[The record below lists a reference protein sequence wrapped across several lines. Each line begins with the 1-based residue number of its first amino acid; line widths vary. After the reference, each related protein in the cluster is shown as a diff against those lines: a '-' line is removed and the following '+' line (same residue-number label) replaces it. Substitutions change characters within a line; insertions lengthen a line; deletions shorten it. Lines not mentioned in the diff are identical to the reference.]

1 MSNDLEIIND
11 ILYLHL
17 RPWKTHYSGQKY
29 QQMMQNVNNERYL
42 QQPLYGI
49 DFIKPLTAKTKY
61 YHALIEQKLI
71 RYLNSVHLSIADA
84 IDENEKKF
92 WIHKTL
98 NQELKSKLNAVEQL
112 ILKKNYFFDLIDP
125 KNSNRSNDVT
135 FRDEAYI
142 IQLVKY
148 KLIWLYLEIQDTY
161 LPYLKEDPITEEDI
175 HSLYFSEEF
184 HEKSFIINAPDM
196 HLSKPSNSIIKQPLP
211 KKLKVI
217 KGDIREPKNG
227 IMKYEEII
235 SKVDSFALAEE
246 ELYKLNLLDNEYRFI
261 KRKGNGEKMAA
272 VVHILIQK
280 NHFNQFSYLGGK
292 KRITDLKI
300 RKFLNYRYQSNIDK
314 EFRLFK
320 ENGNLD
326 KYLDKHSILRN
337 IIPF

>member
-1 MSNDLEIIND
+1 MSNDLEIINE
-11 ILYLHL
+11 ILNLHL
-17 RPWKTHYSGQKY
+17 RPWMTHHSGQKY
-29 QQMMQNVNNERYL
+29 QQMLQTVTKETYL
-42 QQPLYGI
+42 QQPLYCI
-49 DFIKPLTAKTKY
+49 DFIKPLTSKTKY
-61 YHALIEQKLI
+61 YHAIIDQNLIN
-71 RYLNSVHLSIADA
+71 YLNSVHSSMANA
-84 IDENEKKF
+84 ITENEKKF
-92 WIHKTL
+92 QVHRAL
-98 NQELKSKLNAVEQL
+98 NQELKSKLIGVESL

-125 KNSNRSNDVT
+125 KNSNRSRDIT

-161 LPYLKEDPITEEDI
+161 LPYLNEDPITEEEI
-175 HSLYFSEEF
+175 HYLYFSEEVPA
-184 HEKSFIINAPDM
+184 KSFIIDAPDM
-196 HLSKPSNSIIKQPLP
+196 YLPKRSSSIIKQPLP
-211 KKLKVI
+211 KKLQVI

-235 SKVDSFALAEE
+235 LKVDSFALAEE
-246 ELYKLNLLDNEYRFI
+246 ELSKLNLLDNEYRYI
-261 KRKGNGEKMAA
+261 KRKGNGEKIAA

-280 NHFNQFSYLGGK
+280 NHFNPFSYLGGK